1 MFNSPYLD
9 AFGSAFSL
17 IVVSEIGDKTFF
29 IASLLAM
36 QNSTRLG
43 EVFLGATVALMV
55 MTILSTFIGMIVFQI
70 LSPQIATLLSSIGLI
85 YFSISL
91 ALTLYRNEP
100 EEESELEE
108 VEKELQAIDLESQ
121 RIVQNNQN
129 VNSANNSSQPD
140 DGQNENQNEN
150 QNANRNENSHLQR
163 TTAVS
168 KNSKKKSQNVPKIET
183 KPVLE
188 WSLAVNDFDAFKT
201 QFIIYLSRTFTLM
214 SPLFIQCCILT
225 FIAEWGDRSQVA
237 TILLA
242 TSKSPVLVTFG
253 CIFGHMLCTSIAIFF
268 GKILSSQLND
278 RHLQFVAM
286 ILFMVFGVIGLW
298 SVVTGTVEE
307 RRLF

>member
-121 RIVQNNQN
+121 KIVQNNPN
-129 VNSANNSSQPD
+129 VNSANNSSQSD
-140 DGQNENQNEN
+140 DDQNENRNENQNEN
-150 QNANRNENSHLQR
+150 SNLKR

-168 KNSKKKSQNVPKIET
+168 KNSKKQSQNVPKIET

-242 TSKSPVLVTFG
+242 TSKSPVLVTLG

-286 ILFMVFGVIGLW
+286 ILFMVFGIIGLW
-298 SVVTGTVEE
+298 SVITGTVEE